1 MTIALLAILV
11 CPASADEASDII
23 GAVDDSAD
31 RALDQIIQWDVVNQ
45 KPGSQKPETMRFTST
60 VKGTRTLTEF
70 ESPANL
76 KGTRVLVVSRN
87 QLYIFLPQYNKVRR
101 IASHVTNQ
109 GFMGTTYSHN
119 DISASHFGD
128 VYAAKLLSR
137 DGDRATLE
145 LTPREE
151 ADAPY
156 AKAMMTVDTRIGHPL
171 KITYFSDKGTE
182 VKTETRTGYE
192 CRDEVCL
199 PTVMRMEDHT
209 RSGAWTE
216 LRRIDWQLNTGV
228 SDDVFTTRNLQ
239 RGD

>member
-45 KPGSQKPETMRFTST
+45 KPGAKKPETLRFTST
-60 VKGTRTLTEF
+60 VKGTKTLTEF

-87 QLYIFLPQYNKVRR
+87 QMYIFLPQYNKVRR

-119 DISASHFGD
+119 DISSYD
-128 VYAAKLLSR
+128 LIP
-137 DGDRATLE
+137 E
-145 LTPREE
+145 LIPRERFL
-151 ADAPY
+151 AHMSFVY
-156 AKAMMTVDTRIGHPL
+156 
-171 KITYFSDKGTE
+171 
-182 VKTETRTGYE
+182 
-192 CRDEVCL
+192 
-199 PTVMRMEDHT
+199 
-209 RSGAWTE
+209 
-216 LRRIDWQLNTGV
+216 
-228 SDDVFTTRNLQ
+228 
-239 RGD
+239 